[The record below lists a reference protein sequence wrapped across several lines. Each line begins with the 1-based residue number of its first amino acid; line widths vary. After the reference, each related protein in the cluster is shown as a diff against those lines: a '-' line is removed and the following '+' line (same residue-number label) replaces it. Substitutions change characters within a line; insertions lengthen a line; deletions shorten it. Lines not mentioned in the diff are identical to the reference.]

1 MKLESLEKRIDKYLK
16 ATEQDLQIDDIIVQY
31 QTKQVSPN
39 RSPSMMDLSRRA
51 RKMEITSN
59 SLLFNDQ
66 SEQTLS
72 PNNNIQVHLKKKKSM
87 VRRDSKA

>member
-1 MKLESLEKRIDKYLK
+1 
-16 ATEQDLQIDDIIVQY
+16 
-31 QTKQVSPN
+31 
-39 RSPSMMDLSRRA
+39 MMDLSRRA

-72 PNNNIQVHLKKKKSM
+72 PNNNNIQVHLKKKKSM